1 MDNSTHMLLEI
12 ALILVI
18 AGISSVVFTK
28 LRFPAVIGYLAAGM
42 ILGPRG
48 IGSVLQFDMDTI
60 DFLANLGIVLLM
72 FSIGLEFNLN
82 RLRKIGSFA
91 ILAGGVEVCAMLGI
105 GFTLA
110 HVLGYSFVESIF
122 MGAILSISS
131 TAVIL
136 SVLKELGKLKEEY
149 VESLIGI
156 LIVEDLAAVILLTMT
171 SPLLTGQVPRL
182 SATITILVVILLFIG
197 FSLVLGLAVVP
208 KLIDRVDRGYS
219 SETLLLVAL
228 GLSFSMALV
237 ANQIGLSVAIGS
249 FIMGVIIGHARAHL
263 HVEQKVAPIKE
274 MFLAVFFVSIGML
287 VQPLLVLKNIV
298 PAIVIALVFIL
309 GKMFAVTLGSYISN
323 MPVRTSF
330 LAGASMVAM
339 GEFSFIIAK
348 QGNEAGALTDAFY
361 SAVIGAALIT
371 MVLLPVCINRAP
383 RWFNWFVTHTP
394 KGVLGTMRVIEG
406 VRMDVRRRLAL
417 SAEKRRQVRRE
428 LFWIFV
434 DLIII
439 VLISFLSSVLL
450 AFSLVLD
457 PIARAIGIIPSVLAL
472 VVTIALS
479 MPVVISMVNKM
490 RNIVRLLAASALDTK
505 PYQTLSGTLV
515 YRMLKKLVRLLVVV
529 VILLA
534 IVPFAYVFDQYQS
547 GVVLIFVLIG
557 VLFGYLLWDFFH
569 SGYMRLQDALAA
581 NIVEGQEEERS

>member
-274 MFLAVFFVSIGML
+274 MFLEWEEEVGINLFEFVEAFPDTGLYVAYVDSTDRDAYMVMRQDANSL
-287 VQPLLVLKNIV
+287 P
-298 PAIVIALVFIL
+298 IL
-309 GKMFAVTLGSYISN
+309 G
-323 MPVRTSF
+323 R
-330 LAGASMVAM
+330 
-339 GEFSFIIAK
+339 
-348 QGNEAGALTDAFY
+348 
-361 SAVIGAALIT
+361 
-371 MVLLPVCINRAP
+371 
-383 RWFNWFVTHTP
+383 
-394 KGVLGTMRVIEG
+394 
-406 VRMDVRRRLAL
+406 
-417 SAEKRRQVRRE
+417 
-428 LFWIFV
+428 
-434 DLIII
+434 
-439 VLISFLSSVLL
+439 
-450 AFSLVLD
+450 
-457 PIARAIGIIPSVLAL
+457 IGIRSVYTEADL
-472 VVTIALS
+472 VVLQ
-479 MPVVISMVNKM
+479 VVIRHEIGHALGMNHSIDDRHLMIEARFPAVSHPSSDEIK
-490 RNIVRLLAASALDTK
+490 LAKAM
-505 PYQTLSGTLV
+505 YHIHRGTPAEW
-515 YRMLKKLVRLLVVV
+515 YRS
-529 VILLA
+529 
-534 IVPFAYVFDQYQS
+534 D
-547 GVVLIFVLIG
+547 
-557 VLFGYLLWDFFH
+557 
-569 SGYMRLQDALAA
+569 
-581 NIVEGQEEERS
+581 